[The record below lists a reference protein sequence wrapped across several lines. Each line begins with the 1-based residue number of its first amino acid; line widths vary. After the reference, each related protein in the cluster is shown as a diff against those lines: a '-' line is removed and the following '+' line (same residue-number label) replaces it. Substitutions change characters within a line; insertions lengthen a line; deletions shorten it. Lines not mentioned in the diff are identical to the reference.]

1 MSGLS
6 LRNPLAPAV
15 ANQAPVP
22 YVSRAGARGLG
33 GLLGAAA
40 VSPATQMDAFGAVG
54 TLFSIVT
61 RTSNA
66 TAQVDWKLWRK
77 AKSGLKEDRVEITSH
92 LALDI
97 WNKPNPFMTR
107 QENVEATQ
115 QHVDLTGEGYWVVA
129 YDPRVATL
137 PMELWPVRPDRMTPV
152 PDPKTFLKEWEYST
166 PDGQK
171 ITLDVKNVIQLRM
184 PNPMDPY
191 RGLGPV
197 QTILTD
203 LDSYQAA
210 ATWNRN
216 FFRNSALPGGLIQID
231 TQLVDDEYNE
241 MVERWRESHQGLSN
255 AWRVAILENGA
266 KWVDRSYS
274 MADMQFAELRSVSR
288 DVIREAFG
296 MPKFALGDVDDVN
309 RATAEASKAWFAE
322 MLTVP
327 RLERIKGALNND
339 FLPLFGASAR
349 DLEFDYENP
358 VPPDAEA
365 RNAEL
370 TTKAGAAATLVA
382 AGFEAADV
390 LDVVG
395 LPQMGH
401 TPRPVVGIPG
411 QGLPGPGVVPE
422 TPENVLARARARLTR
437 SPRRPRAAASDDE
450 QEEARADWKDLLDE
464 LLADWEDI
472 TAAQR
477 EALREQIEEIVD
489 GGDPEALA
497 TLTVP
502 TDDAHAA
509 LLAAMVE
516 QAKAAQQRMADMAAE
531 AGEEV
536 EPIDPEEDGGEELLA
551 ALAAAALLLVLL
563 LASSLAAAA
572 ARLAWWYWGQ
582 GESGADVAAEVD
594 AKLAGMSPA
603 ERRRYL
609 GWALWQAEGEA
620 RWEILARMD
629 WDHLEA
635 VEEDDRSTCKPCGT
649 IDGTQFPDI
658 ETARKAYPTGGYVH
672 CLGELHCRGN
682 VEPRWEAR
690 SARQASGT

>member
-1 MSGLS
+1 MK
-6 LRNPLAPAV
+6 LRNPIDALRSRPAN
-15 ANQAPVP
+15 AAPVP
-22 YVSRAGARGLG
+22 YVSRAGARGLS

-40 VSPATQMDAFGAVG
+40 ISPTTQMDAFGTVG

-61 RTSNA
+61 RTANA

-107 QENVEATQ
+107 HENVETVQ
-115 QHVDLTGEGYWVVA
+115 QHTDLTGEGYWVVA

-137 PMELWPVRPDRMTPV
+137 PLELWPVRPDRMTPV
-152 PDPKTFLKEWEYST
+152 PDPEKFLKEWEYST

-210 ATWNRN
+210 AVWNRN
-216 FFRNSALPGGLIQID
+216 FFRNSALPGGLIQMD
-231 TQLVDDEYNE
+231 AKLEDEEYDE
-241 MVERWRESHQGLSN
+241 FVERWRESHQGLSN
-255 AWRVAILENGA
+255 AWRVAVLENGA
-266 KWVDRSYS
+266 KWIDRSYS
-274 MADMQFAELRSVSR
+274 MADMQFAELRGVSR

-339 FLPLFGASAR
+339 FLPLFGAAAK

-365 RNAEL
+365 KNAEL
-370 TTKAGAAATLVA
+370 LAKAGAAATLAA
-382 AGFEAADV
+382 AGYDGNQV

-395 LPQMGH
+395 LPQMDY
-401 TPRPVVGIPG
+401 RPQPKP
-411 QGLPGPGVVPE
+411 GLPGPGVVPQTP
-422 TPENVLARARARLTR
+422 TPEAVLARARARLTGAPR
-437 SPRRPRAAASDDE
+437 TRRPRAAAGDDDL
-450 QEEARADWKDLLDE
+450 EEARADWEELLDA

-472 TAAQR
+472 SREQR
-477 EALREQIEEIVD
+477 EALAEQIEEIVE
-489 GGDPEALA
+489 GGDPDALA
-497 TLTVP
+497 NLSVP

-531 AGEEV
+531 AGETV
-536 EPIDPEEDGGEELLA
+536 EPVDPEEDGGEELLA

-563 LASSLAAAA
+563 LAASLAAAA

-582 GESGADVAAEVD
+582 GESGKDVADEVT

-629 WDHLEA
+629 WDWLEA
-635 VEEDDRSTCKPCGT
+635 VEEDDRSTCGPCGT
-649 IDGTQFPDI
+649 IDGTRFSDI
-658 ETARKAYPTGGYVH
+658 EVARRAYPTGGYVK
-672 CLGELHCRGN
+672 CQGAERCRGS
-682 VEPRWEAR
+682 VEPRWEAH